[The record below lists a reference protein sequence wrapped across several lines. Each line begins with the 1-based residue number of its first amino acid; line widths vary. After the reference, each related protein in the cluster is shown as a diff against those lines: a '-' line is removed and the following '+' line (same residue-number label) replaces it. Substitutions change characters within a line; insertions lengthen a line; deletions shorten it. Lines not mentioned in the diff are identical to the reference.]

1 MHAARVQIPG
11 AVFVKAKLPYA
22 DLSHA
27 VVDGADF
34 RHADVSGAV
43 LHGVPDESAR
53 WEDANLNGVRRTD
66 PGLLEAERFK
76 LRRPGKE

>member
-1 MHAARVQIPG
+1 MPG

-34 RHADVSGAV
+34 RYADMSGAV
-43 LHGVPDESAR
+43 VHGAAGESVR
-53 WEDANLNGVRRTD
+53 WENANLDGIRRTD
-66 PGLLEAERFK
+66 RGLLEAERFRP
-76 LRRPGKE
+76 LRPGKE